1 MSRARR
7 LWLAAA
13 VVALAGSAAADFETG
28 RRAYQA
34 GDYAIALEQWAP
46 LAAAGDADAAF
57 GLGLIY
63 DNGHGVARD
72 AEAAAVW
79 YQRAAEAGH
88 IGAAFN
94 LGNLYRT
101 GDGVALDAALATRW
115 WRQAAEGGL
124 GLAQVNLGV
133 AYQKGEGVEHD
144 DVQAVAWYRRAADA
158 GEASGAFYLGVAY
171 ENGIGLP
178 IDLAEARRWY
188 QKARDGG
195 DPRAA
200 ERLAILA
207 GAAQSAGEEPVPEAE
222 APEAEPVPQVA
233 TVPAVP
239 AAPEGAAYVQLAA
252 FLSRGR
258 AERAWTEFAARY
270 PDLLAALSH
279 RIEQALKDGTTDI
292 YRVQVGPFAAEADAA
307 LLCRRLMERG
317 AECFVARRVTA
328 P

>member
-1 MSRARR
+1 
-7 LWLAAA
+7 
-13 VVALAGSAAADFETG
+13 DFETG

-57 GLGLIY
+57 GLALIY
-63 DNGHGVARD
+63 DHGHGVARD

-79 YQRAAEAGH
+79 YRRAAESGH

-101 GDGVALDAALATRW
+101 GDGVALDPALATRW

-124 GLAQVNLGV
+124 GIAQVNLGV

-144 DVQAVAWYRRAADA
+144 DVQAVAWYRRAADK

-171 ENGIGLP
+171 ENGIGVP

-188 QKARDGG
+188 QMARDGG

-207 GAAQSAGEEPVPEAE
+207 GAAQPAGEEPVVVPEPEATE
-222 APEAEPVPQVA
+222 VAPAAAPPVA
-233 TVPAVP
+233 LVPAEP
-239 AAPEGAAYVQLAA
+239 AAPEGATYVQLAA
-252 FLSRGR
+252 YLSRGR
-258 AERAWTEFAARY
+258 AERAWADFAARHV
-270 PDLLAALSH
+270 DLLGALPY
-279 RIEQALKDGTTDI
+279 RIERALKDGTTVV
-292 YRVQVGPFAAEADAA
+292 YRVQAGPFAAEADAA

-317 AECFVARRVTA
+317 AECFVARTVTA